1 MNLFARYQWFVF
13 LLPLLIAKISFCQQT
28 ARMTSGGN
36 GYLEKLPPDYSTNSS
51 RKYPILFFLHGSG
64 EVGNGSPTDLQKV
77 KANGPPYLIEQ
88 GHNMCFI
95 VNGVEECFIVIS
107 PQLRPGLGGWWPS
120 VLNEVF
126 DYVINGPLNYRID
139 KTRVYLTGLSLG
151 GQGVYIGVGD
161 AAVPDIFAAGAPVS
175 AFGNGNGCRISSR
188 KIPMWGFHG
197 TADGTIP
204 YSTGL
209 QEFNNIVN
217 CTSPTPTAELKWTP
231 YVGLGHNVWQNYAYR
246 TDNNLHTPNLY
257 QWLLTKTKGGA
268 PKANAGADLTLV
280 LPTNSASLS
289 GSGSDTG
296 GGTIV
301 SYSWTKVSGGA
312 ANLTNANTP
321 TLSVTDLVEGIYVF
335 RLTVTDN
342 DGNTAFD
349 DVSVTV
355 TLAVNLIITNPNPV
369 CAPSTVDIT
378 QPAVTAGS
386 TPGITLSYWIDLA
399 ATTPLLNPT
408 SVGNGVYYIKAI
420 TATGGSMIKPVT
432 AIVNPSPNLII
443 TNPPPNCEGVTFNLT
458 TPSLTAGS
466 SIGLTLSY
474 WKDSSGSV
482 VLSNP
487 TAVGSGTYYVK
498 GTNSFG
504 CAIIKPATLT
514 TNPTPSLIVQQPAP
528 VCSPL
533 TVNITAPSITTGSAS
548 NLSLSYWTDSSA
560 TSVLANPATC
570 GSGTFFIKGTD
581 TNGCS
586 SVKPIN
592 VTINPSP
599 VLQINPPLAVC
610 APATID
616 LTSPAVTSGSTGSA
630 SLSYWLDA
638 NATNPVIL
646 PSQVGTGTYYVK
658 ALGATGCSVIKS
670 ITVYVN
676 QPPTLVVTTPTP
688 VCEPTKVDLTS
699 TNVTAGSTSGS
710 FSYWL
715 DGTATL
721 PVQDPTSISTSGT
734 YFIKST
740 DGNNCYQVKPV
751 IVVINPKPTMAAG
764 NSFKICS
771 GQSTE
776 VSLSTANSVP
786 SLFSWTS
793 QLVSGNAS
801 GFFAGSGNTI
811 SQLLTTDNFGAAVKY
826 VVTPTSI
833 NGSCKGNPFEVTVD
847 IGPVPI
853 ASINTTASSS
863 VICNGCSTNVVVQN
877 LNQVANTTFSW
888 TASVLAGS
896 VNGHS
901 NGAGSSIVQ
910 SLSKTTIDGTV
921 RYQIVPKAGICTG
934 QEILFD
940 VRVNNPPIANAGAN
954 RTIKLPSDPITL
966 IGSATDNDGQI
977 TATTWA
983 KVAGPASYSISN
995 DNTLTPQVSNLT
1007 EGIYQFRLLTT
1018 DNDGAIAISTTT
1030 ITVVPKEN
1038 VPPIVNAGTD
1048 ITVKLPILE
1057 VKLNGSAIDPD
1068 GNIVS
1073 RNWKQTDGR
1082 AAKLTA
1088 NQDLLTVSDL
1098 LVGEY
1103 VFQFSATDNQGAT
1116 SSSSLKVTIL
1126 PADDFGSFK
1135 RAKFITPNGDQV
1147 NDYWILDPDITKYER
1162 CRFIILSNSGEKVF
1176 ETFGYKNDWNG
1187 TRNGAPLPQDVYYYI
1202 CECADKKDSGD
1213 ITIIR

>member
-1 MNLFARYQWFVF
+1 
-13 LLPLLIAKISFCQQT
+13 
-28 ARMTSGGN
+28 
-36 GYLEKLPPDYSTNSS
+36 
-51 RKYPILFFLHGSG
+51 
-64 EVGNGSPTDLQKV
+64 
-77 KANGPPYLIEQ
+77 
-88 GHNMCFI
+88 
-95 VNGVEECFIVIS
+95 
-107 PQLRPGLGGWWPS
+107 
-120 VLNEVF
+120 
-126 DYVINGPLNYRID
+126 
-139 KTRVYLTGLSLG
+139 
-151 GQGVYIGVGD
+151 
-161 AAVPDIFAAGAPVS
+161 
-175 AFGNGNGCRISSR
+175 
-188 KIPMWGFHG
+188 
-197 TADGTIP
+197 
-204 YSTGL
+204 
-209 QEFNNIVN
+209 
-217 CTSPTPTAELKWTP
+217 
-231 YVGLGHNVWQNYAYR
+231 
-246 TDNNLHTPNLY
+246 
-257 QWLLTKTKGGA
+257 
-268 PKANAGADLTLV
+268 
-280 LPTNSASLS
+280 
-289 GSGSDTG
+289 
-296 GGTIV
+296 
-301 SYSWTKVSGGA
+301 
-312 ANLTNANTP
+312 
-321 TLSVTDLVEGIYVF
+321 
-335 RLTVTDN
+335 
-342 DGNTAFD
+342 
-349 DVSVTV
+349 
-355 TLAVNLIITNPNPV
+355 
-369 CAPSTVDIT
+369 
-378 QPAVTAGS
+378 
-386 TPGITLSYWIDLA
+386 
-399 ATTPLLNPT
+399 
-408 SVGNGVYYIKAI
+408 
-420 TATGGSMIKPVT
+420 
-432 AIVNPSPNLII
+432 
-443 TNPPPNCEGVTFNLT
+443 
-458 TPSLTAGS
+458 
-466 SIGLTLSY
+466 
-474 WKDSSGSV
+474 
-482 VLSNP
+482 
-487 TAVGSGTYYVK
+487 
-498 GTNSFG
+498 
-504 CAIIKPATLT
+504 
-514 TNPTPSLIVQQPAP
+514 
-528 VCSPL
+528 
-533 TVNITAPSITTGSAS
+533 
-548 NLSLSYWTDSSA
+548 
-560 TSVLANPATC
+560 
-570 GSGTFFIKGTD
+570 
-581 TNGCS
+581 
-586 SVKPIN
+586 
-592 VTINPSP
+592 
-599 VLQINPPLAVC
+599 VC

-638 NATNPVIL
+638 IATNPVIL

-670 ITVYVN
+670 ITVNVN
-676 QPPTLVVTTPTP
+676 QPPTLVVTNPTP
-688 VCEPTKVDLTS
+688 ICEPTKVDLTS

-721 PVQDPTSISTSGT
+721 PVQDPTSVSTSGT

-751 IVVINPKPTMAAG
+751 IVVFNPKPTMAAG

-888 TASVLAGS
+888 TASLLAGS

-921 RYQIVPKAGICTG
+921 RYQIIPKAGICTG

-966 IGSATDNDGQI
+966 NGSATDNDGQV
-977 TATTWA
+977 TTTTWA

-995 DNTLTPQVSNLT
+995 DNSLTPQISNLT

-1048 ITVKLPILE
+1048 ITVKLPISE

-1073 RNWKQTDGR
+1073 QNWKQTDGR

-1116 SSSSLKVTIL
+1116 SISSLKVTVL

-1162 CRFIILSNSGEKVF
+1162 CRFVILSNSGEKVF

-1187 TRNGAPLPQDVYYYI
+1187 THNGVPLPQDVYYYI